1 MKRGSIF
8 VVSGPSG
15 VGKGTVVKR
24 LKEIA
29 EGIGVSVSA
38 TTRGYMR
45 EGERDG
51 VDYFFKTNEE
61 FDRLIKEDAFVEY
74 AVINNGDRYGTLRSE
89 AERILSSGQDLLLEI
104 DVQGYFS
111 VKEKYPEAIGVFIS
125 PPSMENL
132 KKRLLGRNTE
142 TAEEVAVRMAK
153 AEKEMA
159 VKDKFEHVII
169 HQDWSVVPDALD
181 IAANELYDII
191 KETRANKRE
200 E

>member
-24 LKEIA
+24 LREIA
-29 EGIGVSVSA
+29 DGIGVSISA

-45 EGERDG
+45 EGEKDG

-61 FDRLIKEDAFVEY
+61 FDRLIEQDAFVEY

-89 AERILSSGQDLLLEI
+89 AERILSSGDDLLLEI
-104 DVQGYFS
+104 DVQGFFS
-111 VKEKYPEAIGVFIS
+111 VKKKYPDAVGIFIA

-132 KKRLLGRNTE
+132 KKRLLGRGTE

-159 VKDKFEHVII
+159 VKDSFDHIII
-169 HQDWSVVPDALD
+169 HRDWAEVPNALD
-181 IAANELYDII
+181 MAANEIYDII
-191 KETRANKRE
+191 KEKRA
-200 E
+200 